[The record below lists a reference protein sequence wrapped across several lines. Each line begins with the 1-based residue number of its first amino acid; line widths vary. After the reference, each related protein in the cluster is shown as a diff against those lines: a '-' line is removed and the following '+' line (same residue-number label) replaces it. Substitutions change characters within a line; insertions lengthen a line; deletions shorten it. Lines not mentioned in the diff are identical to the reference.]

1 MRISESGGDLRSQNQ
16 TTDVSYSPSYILSL
30 LQIKLFHAIMSE
42 YVVLSRGS
50 IFESQDSNFVH
61 YHFHFDG
68 DAVHID
74 LNLGVTLRMAIMSDR
89 QFDIGYNLI

>member
-1 MRISESGGDLRSQNQ
+1 MRVSGGDFRSQNQ
-16 TTDVSYSPSYILSL
+16 TTDGSYSPSYILSL
-30 LQIKLFHAIMSE
+30 LQIKLFQVIMSE

-68 DAVHID
+68 DTVHID
-74 LNLGVTLRMAIMSDR
+74 LSLVVTLRMAIMSDGH
-89 QFDIGYNLI
+89 FYIGYDLMEW

>member
-1 MRISESGGDLRSQNQ
+1 M
-16 TTDVSYSPSYILSL
+16 
-30 LQIKLFHAIMSE
+30 LQIKLFQVIMSE

-68 DAVHID
+68 DTVHI
-74 LNLGVTLRMAIMSDR
+74 NLGLVVTLRMAILSDGH
-89 QFDIGYNLI
+89 FYIGYDLMEW

>member
-1 MRISESGGDLRSQNQ
+1 MRVSESGGDLRSQNQ

-30 LQIKLFHAIMSE
+30 LQIKLFQVIMSE
-42 YVVLSRGS
+42 YVVLSRES
-50 IFESQDSNFVH
+50 SFESQDSNFVH

-68 DAVHID
+68 YAVHID
-74 LNLGVTLRMAIMSDR
+74 LNLGVTLRMAIMSDG

>member
-1 MRISESGGDLRSQNQ
+1 MRVSGGDFRSQNQ
-16 TTDVSYSPSYILSL
+16 TTDISYSPSYILSL
-30 LQIKLFHAIMSE
+30 LQIKLFQVIMSE
-42 YVVLSRGS
+42 YVLLSRES

-74 LNLGVTLRMAIMSDR
+74 LNLGVTLRMAIMSDG

>member
-1 MRISESGGDLRSQNQ
+1 
-16 TTDVSYSPSYILSL
+16 
-30 LQIKLFHAIMSE
+30 MSE
-42 YVVLSRGS
+42 YVLLSRGS

-74 LNLGVTLRMAIMSDR
+74 LSLVVTLRMAIMSDGH
-89 QFDIGYNLI
+89 FDIGYYLM

>member
-1 MRISESGGDLRSQNQ
+1 M
-16 TTDVSYSPSYILSL
+16 
-30 LQIKLFHAIMSE
+30 LQIKLFQVIMSE
-42 YVVLSRGS
+42 YVVLSRES

-74 LNLGVTLRMAIMSDR
+74 LSLVVTLCMSDG
-89 QFDIGYNLI
+89 QFDIGYGYDLM